1 MLCTLL
7 SKQILNAKD
16 GWARAGDGME
26 VQEAGDIHIH
36 TADSLCCTVETNTT
50 LYSNYNS
57 I

>member
-7 SKQILNAKD
+7 SKQIFNAKD

-26 VQEAGDIHIH
+26 VQEAGDTHIH